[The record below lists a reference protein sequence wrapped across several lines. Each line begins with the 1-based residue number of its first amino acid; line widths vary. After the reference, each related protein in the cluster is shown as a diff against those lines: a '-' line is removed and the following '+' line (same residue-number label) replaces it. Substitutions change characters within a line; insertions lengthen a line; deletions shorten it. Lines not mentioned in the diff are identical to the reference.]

1 MPFFPFICIFFHF
14 TYKINKIVYNIFVTK
29 VITFYQEYDIMVHI
43 IEVSGDI
50 DLWRLTSMNE
60 SAGYGSDLSIA
71 CW

>member
-1 MPFFPFICIFFHF
+1 MI
-14 TYKINKIVYNIFVTK
+14 
-29 VITFYQEYDIMVHI
+29 HI